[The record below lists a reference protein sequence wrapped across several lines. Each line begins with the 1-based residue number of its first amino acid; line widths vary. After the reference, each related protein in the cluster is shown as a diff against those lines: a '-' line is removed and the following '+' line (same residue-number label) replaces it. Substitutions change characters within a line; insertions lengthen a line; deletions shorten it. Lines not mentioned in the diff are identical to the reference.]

1 MMTTILP
8 SDTPV
13 MRYEE
18 SNLSSL
24 TACPFRFDCGIQL
37 LCVSGKSV
45 ISTGVEQYDF
55 CETSEL
61 IFLAG
66 SLLQVIEASADFKV
80 RILLFPKDVFLKA
93 ALFIDTSYF
102 DYMNEV
108 PYFNHAANDAN
119 LESWKRVNQWMDM
132 AELLFT
138 HPAKHFRE
146 QLEQNFLQSLFI
158 WIFNTIPQKY
168 LSVQSKYSRKQMLYH
183 RFMILIREHSAR
195 EHQVD
200 YYANR
205 LCITPRYLNASV
217 TLYSNGRT
225 PKQLIDEQ
233 LIAEIKVQ
241 LNNPNLSVAEIAQ
254 RFNFQE
260 PANLSRFFKKKTG
273 MSPKEF
279 RSMAR
284 K

>member
-1 MMTTILP
+1 
-8 SDTPV
+8 
-13 MRYEE
+13 
-18 SNLSSL
+18 
-24 TACPFRFDCGIQL
+24 
-37 LCVSGKSV
+37 
-45 ISTGVEQYDF
+45 
-55 CETSEL
+55 
-61 IFLAG
+61 
-66 SLLQVIEASADFKV
+66 
-80 RILLFPKDVFLKA
+80 
-93 ALFIDTSYF
+93 
-102 DYMNEV
+102 
-108 PYFNHAANDAN
+108 
-119 LESWKRVNQWMDM
+119 
-132 AELLFT
+132 
-138 HPAKHFRE
+138 
-146 QLEQNFLQSLFI
+146 
-158 WIFNTIPQKY
+158 
-168 LSVQSKYSRKQMLYH
+168 
-183 RFMILIREHSAR
+183 MILIREHSAQ

-273 MSPKEF
+273 MSPKEC